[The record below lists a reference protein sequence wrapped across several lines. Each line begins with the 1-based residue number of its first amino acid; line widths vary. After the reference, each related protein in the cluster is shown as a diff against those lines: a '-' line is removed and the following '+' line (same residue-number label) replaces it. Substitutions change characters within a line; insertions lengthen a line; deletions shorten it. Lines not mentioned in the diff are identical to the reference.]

1 MSCAQDL
8 CGTSQPTEGEDVPTY
23 LNRCRPSRTGGLAVG
38 AVAPSFPKSNSDL
51 VAVAREWLAAYDGC
65 SSMLAFGAARG
76 LTFGAWQLCGV
87 APAEADTV
95 WAMAVSALTTG
106 QLGVYCAMA
115 PQDDGSWTLRVG
127 TPDFADKHS
136 VDGVLASLR
145 AMGYDAAC
153 EYTAVTYLRR
163 GDDCV
168 VGHEVVWQAAKGA
181 VTSETPAST
190 SSSSVPVTAAAAT
203 PAVDATAAASM
214 VPVPSSPST
223 RRTTTRASKSK
234 VRC

>member
-38 AVAPSFPKSNSDL
+38 AVAPSFPNSNSDL
-51 VAVAREWLAAYDGC
+51 VAVASEWLAAYDGR

-145 AMGYDAAC
+145 AMGYGAAC

-181 VTSETPAST
+181 ATSEKPASAPA
-190 SSSSVPVTAAAAT
+190 SSSASVSAAAAT
-203 PAVDATAAASM
+203 PAVDAAAAASM
-214 VPVPSSPST
+214 VPVPSSAST
-223 RRTTTRASKSK
+223 RRRTTTSKSK